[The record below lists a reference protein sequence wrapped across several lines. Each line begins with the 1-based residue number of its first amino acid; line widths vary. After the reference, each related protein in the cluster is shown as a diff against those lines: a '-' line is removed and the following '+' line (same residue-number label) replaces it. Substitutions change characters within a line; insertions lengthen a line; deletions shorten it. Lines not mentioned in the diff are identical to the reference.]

1 MIKLR
6 VSVKERD
13 VLNPLADFGGEE
25 ISINE
30 IPNDISKISF
40 FDNTKPHADTILNFI
55 KENIGD
61 FEFNYFTKPAAEGAS
76 KKDVDVVLD
85 SDLCILA
92 LGDCG
97 SCTTWTILD
106 AIRLEKEGV
115 STISICSSKFV
126 DFAKLL
132 AESNGAKNL
141 KIISIDH
148 PIAGQKNTLVQKK
161 VNNVLI
167 KIKELI

>member
-6 VSVKERD
+6 LSVKERD

-25 ISINE
+25 INING
-30 IPNDISKISF
+30 IPKDVSKISF

-55 KENIGD
+55 KENLGD
-61 FEFNYFTKPAAEGAS
+61 FEFNYFTKPAAESAS
-76 KKDVDVVLD
+76 KKDIIAAAN

-132 AESNGAKNL
+132 AESNGAKDL
-141 KIISIDH
+141 CIISIDH
-148 PIAGQKNTLVQKK
+148 PIAGQKISSVQKK
-161 VNNVLI
+161 ANGLLV
-167 KIKELI
+167 KIKELV

>member
-1 MIKLR
+1 MR

-13 VLNPLADFGGEE
+13 VLNPLADFGGDD
-25 ISINE
+25 IIINE
-30 IPNDISKISF
+30 IPNNISKISF

-55 KENIGD
+55 EENIGE
-61 FEFNYFTKPAAEGAS
+61 FEFKYFTKPAAEGAS
-76 KKDVDVVLD
+76 KKDIMDAKD

-115 STISICSSKFV
+115 CTISICSSKFV
-126 DFAKLL
+126 GFAKLL

-141 KIISIDH
+141 KIMSINH
-148 PIAGQKNTLVQKK
+148 PIAGQKNTVVQEKA
-161 VNNVLI
+161 NNLLI

>member
-1 MIKLR
+1 MINVR

-13 VLNPLADFGGEE
+13 VLNPLAEFGGED
-25 ISINE
+25 ITINE
-30 IPNDISKISF
+30 IPKNISKISF
-40 FDNTKPHADTILNFI
+40 FDNTKPHADTILNFLM
-55 KENIGD
+55 ENMGD
-61 FEFNYFTKPAAEGAS
+61 FKFNYFTKGAAEGAS
-76 KKDVDVVLD
+76 KEDILTASR

-106 AIRLEKEGV
+106 AIHLEKLGT

-132 AESNGAKNL
+132 AESNGAKDL
-141 KIISIDH
+141 KILSIEH
-148 PIAGQKNTLVQKK
+148 PIASQKNSDVKNKTNDVLV
-161 VNNVLI
+161 

>member
-1 MIKLR
+1 MR

-13 VLNPLADFGGEE
+13 VLNPLADFGGDE
-25 ISINE
+25 ININE
-30 IPNDISKISF
+30 IPEDISRISF
-40 FDNTKPHADTILNFI
+40 FDNTKPHADTIINFI

-61 FEFNYFTKPAAEGAS
+61 FEFNYFTKPAADCAS
-76 KKDVDVVLD
+76 EKDVMAALN

-106 AIRLEKEGV
+106 AILLEKRGV
-115 STISICSSKFV
+115 STISICSSKFI

-141 KIISIDH
+141 RILSIEH
-148 PIAGQKNTLVQKK
+148 PIAGQKKSIVQNRAKNLV
-161 VNNVLI
+161 V

>member
-1 MIKLR
+1 MR

-13 VLNPLADFGGEE
+13 VLNPLADFGGDEVN
-25 ISINE
+25 INE
-30 IPNDISKISF
+30 ISEDISKISF

-55 KENIGD
+55 KDNIGN
-61 FEFNYFTKPAAEGAS
+61 FEFNYFIRGAAEPAS
-76 KKDVDVVLD
+76 EKDIEYALG

-106 AIRLEKEGV
+106 AIRLEKKGV
-115 STISICSSKFV
+115 STISICSSKFL
-126 DFAKLL
+126 DFARLL

-141 KIISIDH
+141 RIISIEH
-148 PIAGQKNTLVQKK
+148 PIAGQKKNIVQNKAK
-161 VNNVLI
+161 DVIV

>member
-1 MIKLR
+1 M
-6 VSVKERD
+6 
-13 VLNPLADFGGEE
+13 
-25 ISINE
+25 
-30 IPNDISKISF
+30 
-40 FDNTKPHADTILNFI
+40 
-55 KENIGD
+55 ENIGD
-61 FEFNYFTKPAAEGAS
+61 FKFNYFTKGAAEGAS
-76 KKDVDVVLD
+76 KEDILTASR

-106 AIRLEKEGV
+106 AIRLEKLGI

-141 KIISIDH
+141 KILSIEH
-148 PIAGQKNTLVQKK
+148 PIAGQKNSDVKNKTNDVLV
-161 VNNVLI
+161 

>member
-1 MIKLR
+1 MR
-6 VSVKERD
+6 VSIKERD
-13 VLNPLADFGGEE
+13 VLNPLADFGGDEL
-25 ISINE
+25 IINE
-30 IPNDISKISF
+30 IPKDISKISF

-55 KENIGD
+55 RDNIGD
-61 FEFNYFTKPAAEGAS
+61 FEFDYFTKPAAEGAS
-76 KKDVDVVLD
+76 ERDINSTLN

-106 AIRLEKEGV
+106 AIRLEKLGL

-132 AESNGAKNL
+132 AESNGVNDL
-141 KIISIDH
+141 KILSIEH
-148 PIAGQKNTLVQKK
+148 PVAGQKKSVVQKK
-161 VNNVLI
+161 ANNLVI
-167 KIKELI
+167 KIKEVI